1 MQHQSAGRAPPY
13 RPERACAATKMPL
26 RFRLQFEADL
36 VQAELTRCMYTA
48 GPEVLTVGDLLDSIA
63 RDSTFDLAS
72 RAPEP
77 LHMRC
82 VPSPRSSIRM
92 YLV

>member
-1 MQHQSAGRAPPY
+1 MQHLTVSRTAGGQ
-13 RPERACAATKMPL
+13 RACAASKMALPL